1 MGIMRLLRKPLRC
14 EAGPASLTPSSL
26 SLDALAIELTL
37 EGADEVAPEPGLL
50 GEGGVVGVEV
60 EVHLAHA
67 GVAAAH
73 PETQA
78 EERQCRLS
86 QSDRHLPLPFL
97 HASKKHT
104 GRSKKGELQQ
114 TTATYLEIQH
124 RASLHCLLNKQHV
137 HCPWHHGEMS
147 IELVIMSR
155 LCPTIWTHPVTAYS
169 DGDVRLRAYL
179 NSGDGIGKFRPRRP
193 RAGEGII

>member
-1 MGIMRLLRKPLRC
+1 MQ
-14 EAGPASLTPSSL
+14 T
-26 SLDALAIELTL
+26 
-37 EGADEVAPEPGLL
+37 
-50 GEGGVVGVEV
+50 
-60 EVHLAHA
+60 
-67 GVAAAH
+67 
-73 PETQA
+73 
-78 EERQCRLS
+78 
-86 QSDRHLPLPFL
+86 QSDRHFPLPFL

-114 TTATYLEIQH
+114 TATYLEIQH
-124 RASLHCLLNKQHV
+124 RAPLCLLNKQHV

-155 LCPTIWTHPVTAYS
+155 LCPTIWTHPVTAYP
-169 DGDVRLRAYL
+169 DGDVRLHAYL

>member
-1 MGIMRLLRKPLRC
+1 MKLLPPTRVMGIMRLLRKPLRC
-14 EAGPASLTPSSL
+14 EAGPGISDPVF
-26 SLDALAIELTL
+26 SLDAWAIGLTL

-86 QSDRHLPLPFL
+86 QSDIL
-97 HASKKHT
+97 
-104 GRSKKGELQQ
+104 
-114 TTATYLEIQH
+114 I
-124 RASLHCLLNKQHV
+124 
-137 HCPWHHGEMS
+137 
-147 IELVIMSR
+147 
-155 LCPTIWTHPVTAYS
+155 
-169 DGDVRLRAYL
+169 RAYV
-179 NSGDGIGKFRPRRP
+179 GQKY
-193 RAGEGII
+193 